1 MWWGP
6 NLQASGVVIGPKIA
20 YSLYEISCK
29 KFTSNTLTII
39 CHKTMWRHCLSCLI
53 VLAVLSCPPFGGAEL
68 SLGLLE
74 TPAGGSTLCP
84 GSGVDLGRE
93 LLTL

>member
-6 NLQASGVVIGPKIA
+6 NLQASGVVIGPKIT

-29 KFTSNTLTII
+29 KCTSNTLSAIKQCGDTV
-39 CHKTMWRHCLSCLI
+39 LV

>member
-1 MWWGP
+1 
-6 NLQASGVVIGPKIA
+6 
-20 YSLYEISCK
+20 
-29 KFTSNTLTII
+29 
-39 CHKTMWRHCLSCLI
+39 MWRHCLICLI